1 MNFLNH
7 AGETGVN
14 SAVIRGSPF
23 ERRMFAAVLL
33 LFKNKSVVLIIH
45 ADGKERSVFRIN
57 LFWMSRLHIDFQETV
72 FKGIVKRRSDMYI
85 RNMVFSGGI
94 KVDTAHD
101 SRMPPV
107 ILIFDESAVGPF
119 DDKNRDLISAGSDE
133 FRHIEFRGA
142 ARIFTHAGCGPVDIG
157 GETGFHAVEVQ

>member
-1 MNFLNH
+1 
-7 AGETGVN
+7 
-14 SAVIRGSPF
+14 
-23 ERRMFAAVLL
+23 
-33 LFKNKSVVLIIH
+33 
-45 ADGKERSVFRIN
+45 
-57 LFWMSRLHIDFQETV
+57 
-72 FKGIVKRRSDMYI
+72 MYI